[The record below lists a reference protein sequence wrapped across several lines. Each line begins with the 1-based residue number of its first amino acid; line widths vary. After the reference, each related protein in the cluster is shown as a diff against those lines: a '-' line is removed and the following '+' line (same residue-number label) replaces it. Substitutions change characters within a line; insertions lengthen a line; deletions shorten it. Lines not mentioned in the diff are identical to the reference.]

1 MCSWKLGHRAVRF
14 IINAASGLINYGCS
28 HNLVY
33 KGEAHCSPWSS
44 CEGLYSPGCI
54 TTQAILTFTA
64 AKLTQSHLI
73 IIKKKKGVNLIRECI
88 DGRGRACHG
97 RRHTHPKPS
106 WMNIHV
112 CISYA
117 SLQQTAGK
125 HLARMPVKQTNTS
138 SPTAVLDSAWF
149 SLLTLN
155 HQPCSLNITICL
167 IGPSKFPLP
176 HPLPPS
182 LHYFCSTTLLLPH
195 CVHRP
200 EDTDPHGRLWWFLPS
215 LWGTPPYL
223 NDLVS

>member
-14 IINAASGLINYGCS
+14 IINAASGLINYRCS

-33 KGEAHCSPWSS
+33 KGEAHCSLWCS

-54 TTQAILTFTA
+54 TTQAVLTLTT

-73 IIKKKKGVNLIRECI
+73 IKKKKGANLIRECI
-88 DGRGRACHG
+88 DGRSRACHG
-97 RRHTHPKPS
+97 RRHTHPKAS

-112 CISYA
+112 RISYA

-125 HLARMPVKQTNTS
+125 HLARMPVKQTNTP
-138 SPTAVLDSAWF
+138 SPTAALDNAWF
-149 SLLTLN
+149 PLLTLN
-155 HQPCSLNITICL
+155 IQPCSLNITICL
-167 IGPSKFPLP
+167 IGPSKFP

-182 LHYFCSTTLLLPH
+182 CHYFCSTTPSH
-195 CVHRP
+195 CVLRP
-200 EDTDPHGRLWWFLPS
+200 EDTDPHGRLWWVHPS

-223 NDLVS
+223 NDLVVS